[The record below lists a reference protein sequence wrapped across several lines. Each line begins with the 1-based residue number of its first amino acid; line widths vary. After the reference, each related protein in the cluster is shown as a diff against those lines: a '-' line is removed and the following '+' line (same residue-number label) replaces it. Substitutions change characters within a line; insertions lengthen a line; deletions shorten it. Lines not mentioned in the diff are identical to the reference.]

1 MAMYTHRL
9 VPPPS
14 TVSAGLGEA
23 RSAKRG
29 AVSMKLLAA
38 MNGLGG
44 LKDKSFTA
52 EVERSV
58 KEGYQEL
65 VTFHETQTDK
75 NTLMNSVDGHEDQ
88 KSDNDRGFNQPATGK
103 DTGIKIRPVVRI
115 VTPKY
120 SVEDKIR
127 KLPSV
132 ISDGKR
138 SNRRQLK
145 TVKRQEYDF

>member
-58 KEGYQEL
+58 KDGYQEL

-75 NTLMNSVDGHEDQ
+75 KTLVSSVGHEDQ
-88 KSDNDRGFNQPATGK
+88 KSDNDKGFNQPATGK

-120 SVEDKIR
+120 SVEDKIS

-138 SNRRQLK
+138 SNRQQLK